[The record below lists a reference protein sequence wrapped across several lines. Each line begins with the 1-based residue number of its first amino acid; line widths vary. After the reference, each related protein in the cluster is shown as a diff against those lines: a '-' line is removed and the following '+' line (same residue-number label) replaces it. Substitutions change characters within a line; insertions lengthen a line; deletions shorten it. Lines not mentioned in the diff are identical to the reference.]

1 MVAELIFLGGVGE
14 LGANSVYLYIDGTGI
29 IIDAGLHPRK
39 RDKDALPA
47 YESIIGNPVD
57 LLILTHAHT
66 DHIGGIPYLLKFFP
80 HTKIIMTKATRDLA
94 EIMLK
99 DTAKLLQT
107 ELVAEYSIDN
117 LSLYKPEVL
126 ENIWMLM
133 DGYNYYEGIKFCG
146 YAGRSEIKIT
156 LYPSGHILGSASV
169 KIDFGGESLL
179 HSGDIQFI
187 NQAVIA
193 GADLPKHH
201 IEYLLIESTNA
212 GEPNLPDYNDE
223 IKRFSKYVN
232 QIVDKNGSILIPAF
246 ALGKTQEVLKIIYS
260 LMQNNS
266 IPNLT
271 IYTGG
276 LGKIISGFYDKYCY
290 SVPMVKPGFEIS
302 DIPQEYIIWDELLT
316 GKYFKEPSIVVASS
330 GMMNKGTASY
340 QLAQRWMKLKNSG
353 IAFIGYLDESSPGYE
368 LLHSDMNK
376 DFKFAGKKERRMC
389 EVKNFR
395 FTSHAYLNDILN
407 YISDIKPSKIYIN
420 HGDLLSSENLSMRIS
435 QNLNN
440 TQIYLPEKKKTYK
453 LL

>member
-1 MVAELIFLGGVGE
+1 
-14 LGANSVYLYIDGTGI
+14 
-29 IIDAGLHPRK
+29 
-39 RDKDALPA
+39 
-47 YESIIGNPVD
+47 
-57 LLILTHAHT
+57 
-66 DHIGGIPYLLKFFP
+66 
-80 HTKIIMTKATRDLA
+80 
-94 EIMLK
+94 
-99 DTAKLLQT
+99 
-107 ELVAEYSIDN
+107 
-117 LSLYKPEVL
+117 
-126 ENIWMLM
+126 
-133 DGYNYYEGIKFCG
+133 
-146 YAGRSEIKIT
+146 
-156 LYPSGHILGSASV
+156 
-169 KIDFGGESLL
+169 
-179 HSGDIQFI
+179 
-187 NQAVIA
+187 
-193 GADLPKHH
+193 
-201 IEYLLIESTNA
+201 
-212 GEPNLPDYNDE
+212 
-223 IKRFSKYVN
+223 
-232 QIVDKNGSILIPAF
+232 
-246 ALGKTQEVLKIIYS
+246 
-260 LMQNNS
+260 MQNNS

>member
-39 RDKDALPA
+39 RDKNAFPA
-47 YESIIGNPVD
+47 YESIIGKPVD

-66 DHIGGIPYLLKFFP
+66 DHIGAIPYLLKFFP

-107 ELVAEYSIDN
+107 DLVAEYSIDT

-133 DGYNYYEGIKFCG
+133 DGYDYYEEIAFCG
-146 YAGRSEIKIT
+146 YAGRSEITIAF
-156 LYPSGHILGSASV
+156 YPSGHILGSASV
-169 KIDFGGESLL
+169 KMDFAGKTLL
-179 HSGDIQFI
+179 HSGDVQFI

-201 IEYLLIESTNA
+201 LDYMIIESTNA
-212 GEPNLPDYNDE
+212 GETNLPDYNEE
-223 IKRFSKYVN
+223 IKRFARFIN
-232 QIVDKNGSILIPAF
+232 QIADKNGSILIPAF
-246 ALGKTQEVLKIIYS
+246 ALGKTQEILKIIFS
-260 LMQNNS
+260 LMQKNS
-266 IPNLT
+266 IPNLP

-276 LGKIISGFYDKYCY
+276 LGKIISRFYDKYCY

-302 DIPQEYIIWDELLT
+302 DIPQEDIIWDELMT

-330 GMMNKGTASY
+330 GMMNTGTASH
-340 QLAQRWMKLKNSG
+340 QLAQRWMRLKNYG
-353 IAFIGYLDESSPGYE
+353 IAFIGYLDELSPGFE
-368 LLHSDMNK
+368 LLNSDLNK
-376 DFKFAGKKERRMC
+376 DFKFGKINERRLC
-389 EVKNFR
+389 DVQNFR
-395 FTSHAYLNDILN
+395 FTSHAYLRDILN
-407 YISDIKPSKIYIN
+407 YIYGIKPNYIFIN
-420 HGDLLSSENLSMRIS
+420 HGELLSAENLSVKIP
-435 QNLNN
+435 LNFDYA
-440 TQIYLPEKKKTYK
+440 QIYLPEKKKTYQ